1 MFKTTIIIATLL
13 VLGLKEFI
21 LPFFLAYLLMVLSLS
36 ALERLSINIK
46 KQTDNE

>member
-21 LPFFLAYLLMVLSLS
+21 LPFFLAYLLMVFVFIGIGK
-36 ALERLSINIK
+36 AFY
-46 KQTDNE
+46 